1 MTGRTPAPGRVK
13 LVRSRALFTTPS
25 LPLPLSNQ
33 NNLSKHS
40 LFRPYTHAWPHGHFP
55 NMSTSVAS
63 PPLRKKP
70 TSEDSKQP
78 SQNEHV
84 KSLLYNQ
91 RCSDIW
97 MLLLGLRFINALCVR
112 TFFQPDEYFQS
123 LEPAWQMAFGSESG
137 AWITWASTTAPE
149 LPLLSNAKQEW
160 QHQLRSSL
168 HPALFAAVYY
178 SADKLMEFVSCF
190 PQFRATI
197 LAVLPNVVQAYF
209 AAVGDY
215 YTWQLSEKIYG
226 RGSNASWASLL
237 MTIFSPWQWF
247 CSTRT
252 FSNCLE
258 TTMTITALN
267 FWPWKFSSDS
277 ILDDSSGVKEK
288 PVTPA
293 KTSIFEEPG
302 SVKGL
307 ITSLLL
313 AGTACILRP
322 TNALIWFSI
331 VMATITRFFSDSRLK
346 PSDYLFLIRQAV
358 LCGSVIFFVSGI
370 SDRLYFGEWT
380 FPPYQFLNF
389 NVNQDLAV
397 FYGRNVWHYY
407 LSQGLPF
414 LLTTYLPFAIVGLWN
429 SASLPTGNI
438 RFLLTTTILVT
449 VSTLSLIAHKEVRFI
464 YPLLPLL
471 HILSA
476 PSITTFFH
484 TAPKTPTT
492 HPPPI
497 LSTPITSQRT
507 TTTTTIHRKPLLALL
522 VVLNL
527 SIAAFTTQ
535 NHQRGVLNVL
545 TFLRHEYETSHPTL
559 LDSNGALQSKS
570 SSHNIATET
579 EPELFAAF
587 LMPCH
592 STPWRSKL
600 SHASLNAWALTCEPP
615 LHLAAHTP
623 ERAAY
628 RDEADRFY

>member
-1 MTGRTPAPGRVK
+1 
-13 LVRSRALFTTPS
+13 
-25 LPLPLSNQ
+25 
-33 NNLSKHS
+33 
-40 LFRPYTHAWPHGHFP
+40 
-55 NMSTSVAS
+55 MSTSVA
-63 PPLRKKP
+63 PPPSRKP
-70 TSEDSKQP
+70 IPEAEDPNQP
-78 SQNEHV
+78 PQNEQV
-84 KSLLYNQ
+84 SSLLYNQ

-97 MLLLGLRFINALCVR
+97 MLLLGLRVINALCVR

-137 AWITWASTTAPE
+137 AWITWASTNY
-149 LPLLSNAKQEW
+149 PLKCLHLLTFKQEW

-190 PQFRATI
+190 PQFRATV
-197 LAVLPNVVQAYF
+197 LAVLPNIVQAYF

-226 RGSNASWASLL
+226 RGNNASWASLL

-277 ILDDSSGVKEK
+277 VLDDPTGVKERA
-288 PVTPA
+288 VAPA

-322 TNALIWFSI
+322 TNAFIWFSI
-331 VMATITRFFSDSRLK
+331 VMATISRFFSDSRLK
-346 PSDYLFLIRQAV
+346 ASDYLVLIRQAV
-358 LCGSVIFFVSGI
+358 FCGSIILVVSGI

-407 LSQGLPF
+407 LSQGLPL
-414 LLTTYLPFAIVGLWN
+414 LLTTYLPFALIGLWD
-429 SASLPTGNI
+429 SASLPASNI

-449 VSTLSLIAHKEVRFI
+449 IGTLSLIAHKEVRFI

-471 HILSA
+471 HILAA
-476 PSITTFFH
+476 P
-484 TAPKTPTT
+484 
-492 HPPPI
+492 
-497 LSTPITSQRT
+497 
-507 TTTTTIHRKPLLALL
+507 
-522 VVLNL
+522 
-527 SIAAFTTQ
+527 
-535 NHQRGVLNVL
+535 
-545 TFLRHEYETSHPTL
+545 
-559 LDSNGALQSKS
+559 
-570 SSHNIATET
+570 
-579 EPELFAAF
+579 
-587 LMPCH
+587 
-592 STPWRSKL
+592 
-600 SHASLNAWALTCEPP
+600 
-615 LHLAAHTP
+615 
-623 ERAAY
+623 
-628 RDEADRFY
+628 

>member
-1 MTGRTPAPGRVK
+1 
-13 LVRSRALFTTPS
+13 
-25 LPLPLSNQ
+25 
-33 NNLSKHS
+33 
-40 LFRPYTHAWPHGHFP
+40 
-55 NMSTSVAS
+55 MSTPVAR
-63 PPLRKKP
+63 PPSKRP
-70 TSEDSKQP
+70 TPEESKQP
-78 SQNEHV
+78 PQNEQV
-84 KSLLYNQ
+84 NSLLYNQ

-137 AWITWASTTAPE
+137 AWITWERMAVSA
-149 LPLLSNAKQEW
+149 
-160 QHQLRSSL
+160 
-168 HPALFAAVYY
+168 ALFLT
-178 SADKLMEFVSCF
+178 SGS
-190 PQFRATI
+190 FRATV
-197 LAVLPNVVQAYF
+197 LAVLPNIVQAYF

-226 RGSNASWASLL
+226 RGSNANWASLL

-277 ILDDSSGVKEK
+277 VLDESAGVKETA
-288 PVTPA
+288 VAPA
-293 KTSIFEEPG
+293 KISIFEEPG

-331 VMATITRFFSDSRLK
+331 VMATITRFFSGSRLK
-346 PSDYLFLIRQAV
+346 PSDYLFLIRQVV
-358 LCGSVIFFVSGI
+358 LFGLVILFVSGI

-407 LSQGLPF
+407 LSQGLPL
-414 LLTTYLPFAIVGLWN
+414 LLTTYLPFALIGLWN
-429 SASLPTGNI
+429 SASLPAGNI
-438 RFLLTTTILVT
+438 RFLLATTILVT

-471 HILSA
+471 HILAA
-476 PSITTFFH
+476 PSISAFFH
-484 TAPKTPTT
+484 TPQNRTT
-492 HPPPI
+492 HP
-497 LSTPITSQRT
+497 TPVPT
-507 TTTTTIHRKPLLALL
+507 TTTTTTAPTIHRKPLLALL
-522 VVLNL
+522 LLLNL
-527 SIAAFTTQ
+527 SIAAFTTL
-535 NHQRGVLNVL
+535 NHQRGVLSVL
-545 TFLRHEYETSHPTL
+545 TFLRHEYETTHPTL
-559 LDSNGALQSKS
+559 LDPNGALRP
-570 SSHNIATET
+570 SSHDTDTKIET
-579 EPELFAAF
+579 FAAF

-600 SHASLNAWALTCEPP
+600 SHPSLHAWALTCEPP
-615 LHLAAHTP
+615 LHLTARTP

-628 RDEADRFY
+628 RDEADRFYDDPQRFFREEIGVAGGERPWPP